1 MLKTLGGI
9 LIMTELQKK
18 QFASLEDLFGVDTN
32 DRVRG
37 EIKVQTIDGKYF
49 VLPMKSIDAEEEQKI
64 RKSST
69 KTIPQGKGKPA
80 LEKMDE
86 SKYNSLMIA
95 AATDETRTNINW
107 KSPELAKKV
116 GSPVPN
122 PEFIVPKFLSLGGI
136 VKATQY
142 IVELSGLGQDS
153 MEDEI
158 DAVKN

>member
-1 MLKTLGGI
+1 
-9 LIMTELQKK
+9 MTELQKK
-18 QFASLEDLFGVDTN
+18 QFASLEDLFGVNTDE
-32 DRVRG
+32 RVRG
-37 EIKVQTIDGKYF
+37 EVKVQTIDGKYF

-64 RKSST
+64 RKTST
-69 KTIPQGKGKPA
+69 TKVPQKKGLPP
-80 LEKMDE
+80 LEQMNE
-86 SKYNSLMIA
+86 AKYNALMIA
-95 AATDETRTNINW
+95 AATDETRTNIDW

-116 GSPVPN
+116 GAPVPN

-153 MEDEI
+153 MEEEI

>member
-1 MLKTLGGI
+1 
-9 LIMTELQKK
+9 MTELQKK

-32 DRVRG
+32 ERVRG
-37 EIKVQTIDGKYF
+37 EVKVQTIDGKYF

-64 RKSST
+64 RKTST
-69 KTIPQGKGKPA
+69 TKIPQKKGLPP
-80 LEKMDE
+80 LEQMNE
-86 SKYNSLMIA
+86 AKYNALMIA
-95 AATDETRTNINW
+95 AATDETRTNIDW

-116 GSPVPN
+116 GAPVPN

-153 MEDEI
+153 MEEEI